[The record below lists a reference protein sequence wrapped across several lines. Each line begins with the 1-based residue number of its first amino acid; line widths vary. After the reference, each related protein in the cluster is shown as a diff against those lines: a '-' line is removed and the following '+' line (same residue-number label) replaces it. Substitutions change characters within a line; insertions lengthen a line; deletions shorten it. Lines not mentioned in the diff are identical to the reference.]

1 MANGG
6 PLKGWLAPGGGNL
19 TDRLVK
25 LTDTKQLAEELY
37 LSILTRRP
45 LDDEVSDVAAYLE
58 ERTQAHRAAA
68 IQELAWSLL
77 TSAEFRFNH

>member
-1 MANGG
+1 
-6 PLKGWLAPGGGNL
+6 
-19 TDRLVK
+19 
-25 LTDTKQLAEELY
+25 
-37 LSILTRRP
+37 
-45 LDDEVSDVAAYLE
+45 VSDVAAYLE